1 VPNILSAN
9 TDKEVAR
16 ELGARLRAYRL
27 QQNLGVAE
35 VAKRAGLNR
44 NTIVNAEAGKNP
56 RLHTVARLLRAYGRL
71 EALDAFLPPPA
82 ISPLQLVR
90 NRGRL
95 RKRARARRGG

>member
-1 VPNILSAN
+1 VPNILVSN
-9 TDKEVAR
+9 TDAEVAR

-27 QQNLGVAE
+27 QQNLAVAD

-56 RLHTVARLLRAYGRL
+56 RLHSVVRLLRAYGRI
-71 EALDAFLPPPA
+71 EALDAFLPAPT

-90 NRGRL
+90 STGRP
-95 RKRARARRGG
+95 RKRARPRRDG